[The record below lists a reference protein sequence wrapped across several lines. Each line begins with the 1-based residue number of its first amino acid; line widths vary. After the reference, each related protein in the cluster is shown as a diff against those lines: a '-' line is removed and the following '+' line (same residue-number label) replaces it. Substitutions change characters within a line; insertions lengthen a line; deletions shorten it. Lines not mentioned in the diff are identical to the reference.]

1 MATPSLPSHTNMIP
15 LNLNMR
21 TSTKYVHYYVIAYVI
36 PLLMHMQET
45 PEARLEKA
53 FEVAEKTINIP
64 KLLNV
69 NEVMKGTTDER
80 ALVLYAS
87 LFFHAFSAKA
97 QREAMEEQQR
107 EAASKLGSLES
118 SLHSAQHSREELLR
132 QLSLLEKSKY
142 VTVCFSCPQQAR
154 VLMSL

>member
-1 MATPSLPSHTNMIP
+1 MHSFLTL
-15 LNLNMR
+15 LKE
-21 TSTKYVHYYVIAYVI
+21 ST
-36 PLLMHMQET
+36 EG
-45 PEARLEKA
+45 RLEKA
-53 FEVAEKTINIP
+53 FEVAEKAINIP
-64 KLLNV
+64 KLLDV

-80 ALVLYAS
+80 SLVLYTS
-87 LFFHAFSAKA
+87 LFFHAFSAKS

-142 VTVCFSCPQQAR
+142 VPGGLWFFYLR
-154 VLMSL
+154 